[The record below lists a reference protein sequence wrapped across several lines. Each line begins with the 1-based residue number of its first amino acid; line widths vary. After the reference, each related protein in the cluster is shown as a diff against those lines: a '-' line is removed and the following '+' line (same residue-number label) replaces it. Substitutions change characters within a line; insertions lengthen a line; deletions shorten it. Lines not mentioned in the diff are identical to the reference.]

1 MSSAIVA
8 ALQPQWKRF
17 TSQAALRDYM
27 IRFLRLARD
36 KKADIAL
43 FPELTGLLLTGPLA
57 HDHQESLQRSGGILS
72 RIFGRGAEAN
82 LAEAMP
88 TLVSEFGDELNSR
101 YIEFFGALAAEYR
114 MMIVAGTLLTKDE
127 RGSLRSRAGVFD
139 ADGSLLGWQNKLHL
153 DEDEQA
159 TIEPGDKLATFESA
173 IGPVGVLIGHDLLFP
188 ELARALAYQGCVGIL
203 CPTLARSR
211 DSWQRQRL
219 VASARAQENQI
230 FVALSYM
237 VGENEAYVG
246 PRGPLVGRSS
256 VLSPVELSSRGDS
269 TLAEVGAEKVE
280 GVVTGEWN
288 AEALRNLW
296 HSAEVRVREIGRGE
310 LFQDLLGADYQSGT
324 TIADRAAEISPALDT
339 GRFDTA
345 SPETATFYTSATDTA
360 EYDRAALETGEYDR
374 ASLDTAAYE
383 SAGRET
389 EALDRGRPED
399 AEADADDWYPEPST
413 TLPIAQPAVA
423 DLPPPEE
430 ERREPEAARADL
442 DPFWDEPEAE
452 QDEVTAWR
460 REPEAEPA
468 RDDSPSTIGVY
479 SAPEDEGEATEAHT
493 IEPLDELPPLYEDEL
508 DGEGTPPAR
517 SRPLF
522 DPETGAYLG
531 EEPPD
536 RDGERR

>member
-17 TSQAALRDYM
+17 TSQAALRDYL

-57 HDHQESLQRSGGILS
+57 HDHQESLQRGGGILS
-72 RIFGRGAEAN
+72 RIFGRGGEAN

-88 TLVSEFGDELNSR
+88 TLVSEYGDELTSR
-101 YIEFFGALAAEYR
+101 YTEFFGDLAAEYR
-114 MMIVAGTLLTKDE
+114 MMIVAGTLLAKDE
-127 RGSLRSRAGVFD
+127 SGSLRSRAGVFD

-153 DEDEQA
+153 DEDEQT
-159 TIEPGDKLATFESA
+159 TIEPGDKLATFEST

-203 CPTLARSR
+203 CPSLARSR

-230 FVALSYM
+230 FMALSYL

-246 PRGPLVGRSS
+246 ARGPLVGRSS
-256 VLSPVELSSRGDS
+256 VLSPVELSSRGDA

-310 LFQDLLGADYQSGT
+310 LFQDLLGADYRSGT
-324 TIADRAAEISPALDT
+324 TIADRAAELAPALDT
-339 GRFDTA
+339 ARFDTP
-345 SPETATFYTSATDTA
+345 SLDTAIFDTPATDVA
-360 EYDRAALETGEYDR
+360 EYDDAGYDTVEHDRAA
-374 ASLDTAAYE
+374 LDTAAYE
-383 SAGRET
+383 STGHGT
-389 EALDRGRPED
+389 EEVDRDGRPD
-399 AEADADDWYPEPST
+399 AEPSADDWYPEPST

-430 ERREPEAARADL
+430 EARGEPATARDDL

-452 QDEVTAWR
+452 RDEVTAWR
-460 REPEAEPA
+460 SEPETETTRDEAAPA
-468 RDDSPSTIGVY
+468 VGVY
-479 SAPEDEGEATEAHT
+479 STHEDEATELHT
-493 IEPLDELPPLYEDEL
+493 IEPLDELPPLYEDEVA
-508 DGEGTPPAR
+508 EGDAPPAR